1 MPAVGI
7 FQNVPIDRVVYGRPA
22 ASVLAEEAAR
32 LGAVRVFLMVSRTLD
47 RETSW
52 IQEMRSALGNRYAGS
67 FDGMPSHTP
76 RDAVLS
82 ATAAARAAAADSIVT
97 FGGGSITDAGKM
109 VRLALRHGID
119 DAAGFDRFAIQV
131 LPDGR
136 RISPLF
142 EGPAIPQIAIPT
154 TLSAGDFN
162 AVAGATDT
170 RTMLKEVFHQPA
182 MIPRVIVLD
191 PAVTVRTP
199 QWLWLSTGIRA
210 LDHAVESVCALNAD
224 VRSTSESLGAI
235 RLLARALP
243 RTLANPADLDARLE
257 AQMAM
262 WMSMEHHRYGV
273 SKGASHGIGHVLGGT
288 CNVPHGY
295 TSCVMLPYVM
305 RYNEPANAEKQALVA
320 EAMGHPGRPAWE
332 LLHEFIAGLG
342 MPRTLAA
349 VGVTEEKFQT
359 VAEAALLDHYLH
371 TNPRPIGGVAD
382 ILEILRAAAG

>member
-1 MPAVGI
+1 MIVSGT

-22 ASVLAEEAAR
+22 ASVLAEEVSR
-32 LGAVRVFLMVSRTLD
+32 IGATRVFLMVSRTLD

-52 IQEMRSALGNRYAGS
+52 VHDMRAALGTRYAGS

-76 RDAVLS
+76 RDSVLK
-82 ATAAARAAAADSIVT
+82 AAQTARDAEADLIVT
-97 FGGGSITDAGKM
+97 FGGGSVTDAGKM
-109 VRLALRHGID
+109 VRLSLQHDIAD
-119 DAAGFDRFAIQV
+119 VAGFDRFAIQV

-136 RISPLF
+136 RISPPF
-142 EGPAIPQIAIPT
+142 GGPAIPQIAIPT

-170 RTMLKEVFHQPA
+170 RTMLKEVFHHPA

-191 PAVTVRTP
+191 PAMTVRTP

-210 LDHAVESVCALNAD
+210 LDHAVESVCAGNAD
-224 VRSTSESLGAI
+224 IRSTSESLGAI
-235 RLLARALP
+235 RLLTRALP
-243 RTLANPADLDARLE
+243 RTLAEPLDLDARLE

-288 CNVPHGY
+288 CDVPHGY

-305 RYNEPANAEKQALVA
+305 RYNLPANADKQALVA
-320 EAMGHPGRPAWE
+320 EAMGQSGRPAWE
-332 LLHEFIAGLG
+332 LLDAFIAGLG
-342 MPRTLAA
+342 MPRTLAS
-349 VGVTEEKFQT
+349 VGVTEDKFQT

-371 TNPRPIGGVAD
+371 TNPRPIGGTAD
-382 ILEILRAAAG
+382 ILEILRAAA

>member
-1 MPAVGI
+1 MTVSGT
-7 FQNVPIDRVVYGRPA
+7 FQNVPIDRVIYGRPA
-22 ASVLAEEAAR
+22 AAVLAEEAER

-47 RETSW
+47 RETPW
-52 IQEMRSALGNRYAGS
+52 VQQMRAALGNRYAGTC
-67 FDGMPSHTP
+67 DGIPSHTP

-82 ATAAARAAAADSIVT
+82 AAEAARAAGAELIVT
-97 FGGGSITDAGKM
+97 FGGGSTTDAGKM
-109 VRLALRHGID
+109 VRLALRHDIRD
-119 DAAGFDRFAIQV
+119 VAGFDRFAIRV

-136 RISPLF
+136 RVSPAF
-142 EGPAIPQIAIPT
+142 DGPDIPQIAIPT

-182 MIPRVIVLD
+182 MIPRTIVLD

-210 LDHAVESVCALNAD
+210 LDHAVESVCAIGAD
-224 VRSTSESLGAI
+224 VRATADSLAAI

-243 RTLANPADLDARLE
+243 RTVADPNDLDARLD
-257 AQMAM
+257 AQLAM
-262 WMSMEHHRYGV
+262 WMSMEHHRFGV

-288 CNVPHGY
+288 CDVPHGY

-305 RYNEPANAEKQALVA
+305 RYNLPANAEKQALVA
-320 EAMGHPGRPAWE
+320 EAMGHPGKAASDV
-332 LLHEFIAGLG
+332 LDAFIAGLG
-342 MPRTLAA
+342 MPRTLSA
-349 VGVTEEKFQT
+349 VGVTEDKFET
-359 VAEAALLDHYLH
+359 IARAALLDHYLH

-382 ILEILRAAAG
+382 IMEILRSAA